1 MRSFHINKIND
12 HIKKQNEEQAKAEG
26 RSNMGDDKIQSPNI
40 NPSSTYN
47 F

>member
-1 MRSFHINKIND
+1 MNRINEFN
-12 HIKKQNEEQAKAEG
+12 KKQQAELDKQRG
-26 RSNMGDDKIQSPNI
+26 KSNMGDDKIQSPNI